1 MTCCHHP
8 EDRLDTLIKYESYP
22 LCDISTPHE
31 NDVLCGRGG
40 LSNNHVGNARWRLL
54 VNAKKEI
61 YVSLSKRRKML
72 LSKSIVK
79 TVRSQSPPG
88 RFLQKDP
95 RSGLW
100 FDIGEQKAHEKTSQA
115 LREGAPEIRQH
126 VMSARPSTIPAL
138 ELSDILTS
146 DLSIGSVN
154 QEDSAHSDERKS
166 VSRVS
171 HPLRISASDSCDG
184 SATAHS
190 STVIDNASSSISIPP
205 GYEVVE
211 GLAMNEQGALIPT
224 LVLVRNQR
232 QIELSSSL
240 VKPVLDHA
248 VSMGQGCLNASSLQE
263 TELPNDDA
271 RHFPLHLRKR
281 PRNPATTK
289 RVSGARSPKF
299 ECRPMDAS
307 MRRRTEEYAEI
318 EHQQSDLI
326 DENHHGNI
334 IQGFGEQFAL
344 AQADHSWPLESSH
357 PSVALEGDDPKPIP
371 TEESTD
377 NTCFDDFSKF
387 SQCRLDSGA
396 VRDPSLVCGNEF
408 TVPIVE
414 GGLQRITTS
423 FGSMSMGRDDGT
435 TQGEDRYLRE
445 SGEEMDWTVPYYSP
459 CPEREVDPE
468 LTSFHDVAE
477 VSQSTIASDVT
488 ENSMI
493 FQFTKSHGDLLDC
506 SDSELDEPCENGH
519 VPSPAYKPAKNEL
532 VAHSTQFQTNADHL
546 GTQGGKCTTPNM
558 GIDHF
563 PAPGR
568 AEFSGFPLPPP
579 LKECGSCGS
588 DAFELE
594 QEYLNRGISLVM
606 DFLPSY

>member
-1 MTCCHHP
+1 MTSCHHP
-8 EDRLDTLIKYESYP
+8 QDRLDTLIKYESYP

-100 FDIGEQKAHEKTSQA
+100 SDIGDQKAHEKTSQA

-126 VMSARPSTIPAL
+126 VMSARSSTIAAL

-154 QEDSAHSDERKS
+154 QGDSTHTDERKS

-184 SATAHS
+184 SATAPS
-190 STVIDNASSSISIPP
+190 SPAIDNASSSISIPP

-211 GLAMNEQGALIPT
+211 GLAMNEHGVLIPT

-240 VKPVLDHA
+240 VEPALDRPQGRSPDA
-248 VSMGQGCLNASSLQE
+248 VSMGEGFLNASSLQE
-263 TELPNDDA
+263 TELSNDDA

-281 PRNPATTK
+281 PRNP
-289 RVSGARSPKF
+289 PKF
-299 ECRPMDAS
+299 ERRPLEAS
-307 MRRRTEEYAEI
+307 MRRRTEGNAEI

-344 AQADHSWPLESSH
+344 VQADHPWPLEPSH
-357 PSVALEGDDPKPIP
+357 PSVASEADDPVSPKPIP

-377 NTCFDDFSKF
+377 NTRFDDFSNF
-387 SQCRLDSGA
+387 SQCRLGSG
-396 VRDPSLVCGNEF
+396 VVQDPSLVCGNEF
-408 TVPIVE
+408 TAPIVE

-423 FGSMSMGRDDGT
+423 FGSMSMGRDGGAP
-435 TQGEDRYLRE
+435 QGEDRYLQE

-459 CPEREVDPE
+459 CPEREVDPA
-468 LTSFHDVAE
+468 LTSFHNVAE

-488 ENSMI
+488 QNSMI

-506 SDSELDEPCENGH
+506 SDSELDDPCENGH
-519 VPSPAYKPAKNEL
+519 APSPAYEPAKNEL
-532 VAHSTQFQTNADHL
+532 VGHSTQFQTNADHL
-546 GTQGGKCTTPNM
+546 GRQDGKCTTPNT

-594 QEYLNRGISLVM
+594 HEYLNRGISLVM
-606 DFLPSY
+606 DFLPTY